1 MTALHI
7 TSGSADDAAKLRKG
21 TLRKMAIAAV
31 ALALAG
37 TLAAI
42 FLVREPAT
50 AAPTVRLSSSMRSE
64 IAVMS
69 TGVQQD
75 LLISGET
82 AQLRNA
88 RIPFASEGIAG
99 MRGFADIPAASPQ
112 YASALKCMT
121 QAIYYEAANES
132 ELGKRAVAQVV
143 LNRLRHPEYPN
154 SVCGVVY
161 EGATAP
167 VCQFSFTCD
176 GSLLRQ
182 PMARQ
187 WAQSRAVAEAALA
200 GSVVP
205 EVGSATHYH
214 ADYVLPRWAY
224 SLGKLRQIGTHIFY
238 RFPGRV
244 GMPDVFSDRWS
255 GREVIPA
262 IDFGR
267 LRAMLA
273 GADEPVLAETE
284 AEYVPGLA
292 VVPDV
297 KDRHA
302 PNDVGGRLDPTTP
315 WRLSIPDPTQLSAN
329 YRSAVSEQ
337 GAAQM
342 NAQQA
347 DLAAPAA
354 KGTAA
359 P

>member
-1 MTALHI
+1 MTALPI
-7 TSGSADDAAKLRKG
+7 ALSESSTAIRPAMLRK
-21 TLRKMAIAAV
+21 LAIAVVAAV
-31 ALALAG
+31 LLSALAA
-37 TLAAI
+37 
-42 FLVREPAT
+42 FVLVREPAA
-50 AAPTVRLSSSMRSE
+50 AAPKVRLSSTMRSE
-64 IAVMS
+64 ISSMS
-69 TGVQQD
+69 TGAEQA

-88 RIPFASEGIAG
+88 RIPFAADTLAG
-99 MRGFADIPAASPQ
+99 MRGFAEIPAGSAQ
-112 YASALKCMT
+112 YGTALRCLT

-187 WAQSRAVAEAALA
+187 WAQSRRVAEAALA

-224 SLGKLRQIGTHIFY
+224 SLGKLRQIGAHIFY

-255 GREVIPA
+255 GSEHIPA
-262 IDFGR
+262 LKFDR
-267 LRAMLA
+267 LRAKLA
-273 GADEPVLAETE
+273 AADEALAVESE
-284 AEYVPGLA
+284 AQFVPGLA

-302 PNDVGGRLDPTTP
+302 PSDVGGRLDPTTG
-315 WRLSIPDPTQLSAN
+315 WRLSIPDPVQLNAN

-337 GAAQM
+337 GAAE
-342 NAQQA
+342 A
-347 DLAAPAA
+347 DPARTE
-354 KGTAA
+354 TAA
-359 P
+359 RAISEGQATP

>member
-1 MTALHI
+1 MTAVGI
-7 TSGSADDAAKLRKG
+7 TSGGSIASHL
-21 TLRKMAIAAV
+21 LRKMAIVAV
-31 ALALAG
+31 VLALSGALAAF
-37 TLAAI
+37 
-42 FLVREPAT
+42 FLVREPAA
-50 AAPTVRLSSSMRSE
+50 AAPNVQLSSTMRSE
-64 IAVMS
+64 IQAMS
-69 TGVQQD
+69 TGAEQA

-88 RIPFASEGIAG
+88 RIPLAADALAG
-99 MRGFADIPAASPQ
+99 MRGFAEIPAGSPQ
-112 YASALKCMT
+112 YGTALKCLS

-161 EGATAP
+161 EGANAR

-187 WAQSRAVAEAALA
+187 WAQSRTVAAAALA

-224 SLGKLRQIGTHIFY
+224 TLGKLRQIGAHIFY

-244 GMPDVFSDRWS
+244 GTPAVFSDRWS
-255 GREVIPA
+255 GSEAIPA
-262 IDFGR
+262 LDFGR
-267 LRAMLA
+267 LRSKLA
-273 GADEPVLAETE
+273 AADEGVTEE
-284 AEYVPGLA
+284 AEAQYVPGLA

-302 PNDVGGRLDPTTP
+302 PADVGGRLDPTAS
-315 WRLSIPDPTQLSAN
+315 WRLSIPDPVQLSAS
-329 YRSAVSEQ
+329 YRSALSEQ
-337 GAAQM
+337 GAAE
-342 NAQQA
+342 A
-347 DLAAPAA
+347 DSPRVESAAPAA
-354 KGTAA
+354 SEGHAA

>member
-1 MTALHI
+1 MTALPI
-7 TSGSADDAAKLRKG
+7 ALSESSTAIRPAMLRK
-21 TLRKMAIAAV
+21 LAIAVVAAV
-31 ALALAG
+31 LLSALAA
-37 TLAAI
+37 
-42 FLVREPAT
+42 FVLVREPAA
-50 AAPTVRLSSSMRSE
+50 AAPKVRLSSTMRSE
-64 IAVMS
+64 ISSMS
-69 TGVQQD
+69 TGAEQT

-88 RIPFASEGIAG
+88 RIPFAADTLAG
-99 MRGFADIPAASPQ
+99 MRGFAEIPAGSAQ
-112 YASALKCMT
+112 YGTALRCLT

-187 WAQSRAVAEAALA
+187 WAQSRRVAEAALA

-224 SLGKLRQIGTHIFY
+224 SLGKLRQIGAHIFY

-244 GMPDVFSDRWS
+244 GKPDVFSERLS
-255 GREVIPA
+255 GSEHIPSLNF
-262 IDFGR
+262 DR
-267 LRAMLA
+267 LRAKLA
-273 GADEPVLAETE
+273 AADQTTTE
-284 AEYVPGLA
+284 ESEAHYVPGLA

-302 PNDVGGRLDPTTP
+302 PSDVGGRLDPTTG
-315 WRLSIPDPTQLSAN
+315 WRLSIPDPVQLSAN
-329 YRSAVSEQ
+329 YRSALSEQ
-337 GAAQM
+337 GVAE
-342 NAQQA
+342 A
-347 DLAAPAA
+347 DPARTEAAAPAA
-354 KGTAA
+354 SEGQAA

>member
-1 MTALHI
+1 MTALPI
-7 TSGSADDAAKLRKG
+7 TLSESSTALRPAMLRK
-21 TLRKMAIAAV
+21 LAIMVVVAVLVTAV
-31 ALALAG
+31 AALV
-37 TLAAI
+37 
-42 FLVREPAT
+42 LVRQSAA
-50 AAPTVRLSSSMRSE
+50 AAPKVRLSSTMRSE
-64 IAVMS
+64 ITSMS
-69 TGVQQD
+69 TGAEQA

-88 RIPFASEGIAG
+88 RIPFAADTIAG
-99 MRGFADIPAASPQ
+99 MRGFAEIPAGSAQ
-112 YASALKCMT
+112 YGTALRCLT

-132 ELGKRAVAQVV
+132 ELGKRAVAQIV

-187 WAQSRAVAEAALA
+187 WAQSRRVAEAALA

-224 SLGKLRQIGTHIFY
+224 SLGKLRQIGAHIFY

-244 GMPDVFSDRWS
+244 GMPEVFSDRWS
-255 GREVIPA
+255 GSEHIPA
-262 IDFGR
+262 LDLGR
-267 LRAMLA
+267 LRAKLA
-273 GADEPVLAETE
+273 AADEALAVESE
-284 AEYVPGLA
+284 AQYVPGLA

-297 KDRHA
+297 RDRHA
-302 PNDVGGRLDPTTP
+302 PSDVGGRLDPTTG
-315 WRLSIPDPTQLSAN
+315 WRLSIPDPVQLSAN
-329 YRSAVSEQ
+329 YRSALSEQ
-337 GAAQM
+337 GAAETDPARAETAALPASEGQ
-342 NAQQA
+342 
-347 DLAAPAA
+347 AAP
-354 KGTAA
+354 
-359 P
+359 